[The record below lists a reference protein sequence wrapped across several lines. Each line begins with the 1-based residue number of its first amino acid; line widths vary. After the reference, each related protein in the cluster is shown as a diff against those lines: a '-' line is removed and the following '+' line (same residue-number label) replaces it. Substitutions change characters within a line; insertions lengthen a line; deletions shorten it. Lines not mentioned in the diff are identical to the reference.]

1 MAIRMIFVET
11 KDADSH
17 AAARLGMTEKEHFMF
32 LHLGRDVAVAEDS
45 IIVVFDMDTATW
57 SRHTRNYLTAAE
69 KAGKVYVITDELP
82 KSAVV
87 CRENGDFVVYI
98 SQISSKTLLKRLEE
112 GVDALS
118 GVELSE

>member
-1 MAIRMIFVET
+1 
-11 KDADSH
+11 
-17 AAARLGMTEKEHFMF
+17 MF
-32 LHLGRDVAVAEDS
+32 LHLGRDVAVDVDT

-57 SRHTRNYLTAAE
+57 SRHTRNYLYAAE

-98 SQISSKTLLKRLEE
+98 SQISSRTLLKRLEE
-112 GVDALS
+112 GIDALS
-118 GVELSE
+118 DMGLNE

>member
-1 MAIRMIFVET
+1 M
-11 KDADSH
+11 
-17 AAARLGMTEKEHFMF
+17 G
-32 LHLGRDVAVAEDS
+32 
-45 IIVVFDMDTATW
+45 
-57 SRHTRNYLTAAE
+57 E
-69 KAGKVYVITDELP
+69 KAGKVYVITDDLP

>member
-1 MAIRMIFVET
+1 M
-11 KDADSH
+11 
-17 AAARLGMTEKEHFMF
+17 
-32 LHLGRDVAVAEDS
+32 
-45 IIVVFDMDTATW
+45 
-57 SRHTRNYLTAAE
+57 
-69 KAGKVYVITDELP
+69 ITDELP

-118 GVELSE
+118 GIELSE

>member
-1 MAIRMIFVET
+1 
-11 KDADSH
+11 
-17 AAARLGMTEKEHFMF
+17 MF

-87 CRENGDFVVYI
+87 CRENGDFVVV
-98 SQISSKTLLKRLEE
+98 SFARFQIPKRLDLKVCISNDLICEI
-112 GVDALS
+112 
-118 GVELSE
+118 

>member
-1 MAIRMIFVET
+1 MAIRFP
-11 KDADSH
+11 A
-17 AAARLGMTEKEHFMF
+17 MTGCEKRVFMF

-98 SQISSKTLLKRLEE
+98 SQISSKTLLKRDRKS
-112 GVDALS
+112 V
-118 GVELSE
+118 V

>member
-1 MAIRMIFVET
+1 
-11 KDADSH
+11 
-17 AAARLGMTEKEHFMF
+17 MF
-32 LHLGRDVAVAEDS
+32 LHLGRDVVVPEDS

-87 CRENGDFVVYI
+87 CRENGDHVVYI

-112 GVDALS
+112 GADALS
-118 GVELSE
+118 SIELSE

>member
-1 MAIRMIFVET
+1 MY
-11 KDADSH
+11 
-17 AAARLGMTEKEHFMF
+17 
-32 LHLGRDVAVAEDS
+32 LHLGRDVAVADES

-57 SRHTRNYLTAAE
+57 SHHTRKYLAAAE
-69 KAGKVYVITDELP
+69 KAGKVYVITDDLP